1 MFNDDRSKQSDQ
13 PDGGT
18 FVFGAANTQQQ
29 QQQQQLRLQPVL
41 CAICRVSDTDT
52 ALDQETAKLMQE
64 LGELLASGI
73 ITQEEHDTN
82 HIRIPD

>member
-1 MFNDDRSKQSDQ
+1 MEVHLYLVQ
-13 PDGGT
+13 PIHSSSSS
-18 FVFGAANTQQQ
+18 NSR
-29 QQQQQLRLQPVL
+29 QQLRLQPVL